1 MRRLIL
7 PILLILISITAPT
20 AAKAAPQVKN
30 DIGVC
35 TKSKIDE
42 IKIYKGQ
49 KYRCIL
55 ISNTPYKKYHYI
67 LQATQSENTIQSLNS
82 SFSSP
87 LIVAGYNSIINKI
100 NSSPVPLDDKLTYVI
115 DPNVSPHY
123 ITQLTREVNKIMKLY
138 QSDFPNMNF
147 PIRIYL
153 YESKNMQKLYDLLV
167 KDLTPQA
174 LEGGWLDPKLASTLS
189 SPYNSFGGGAAGY
202 GKDGSSVVF
211 YYVNENPATQINQ
224 QHAFIHEAIHI
235 YQRNILGNM
244 GTMPCWVREG
254 QATYMGFTLAAKNVS
269 ELPLTWKAM
278 YYQFPQNKSTKD
290 FTSKTIDEWIA
301 WLTEQETHSNQDCDA
316 FANYAYGAITY
327 SYLYG
332 TYGVDKVN
340 EFFKNINNFPKNDTT
355 PSVNGYVGDS
365 WLQAYNQTFGHSA
378 QSEYPQIAQY
388 LYNEAKWY
396 SKAPK
401 SNNN

>member
-20 AAKAAPQVKN
+20 PAHATPQVKN

-35 TKSKIDE
+35 TKNKIDE

-67 LQATQSENTIQSLNS
+67 LQATQSENTIQSSSS

-87 LIVAGYNSIINKI
+87 LIIAGYNSIINKI
-100 NSSPVPLDDKLTYVI
+100 NSSPAPIDDKLTYVI
-115 DPNVSPHY
+115 DPNVSPQY
-123 ITQLTREVNKIMKLY
+123 ITQLTREVNKVMKLY

-153 YESKNMQKLYDLLV
+153 YDSKNMQKLYELLV

-224 QHAFIHEAIHI
+224 QHALIHEAIHI

-269 ELPLTWKAM
+269 ELPSTWKAM
-278 YYQFPQNKSTKD
+278 YYQFPQNQSTKD
-290 FTSKTIDEWIA
+290 FTSKTIDDWIA

-316 FANYAYGAITY
+316 FTNYAYGAITY

-340 EFFKNINNFPKNDTT
+340 ELFRNINNYPKDNTT
-355 PSVNGYVGDS
+355 PAVNGYVGDS

-378 QSEYPQIAQY
+378 QSEYLQIALY

>member
-7 PILLILISITAPT
+7 PVLLTLLTFSQALPAHASPSTKT
-20 AAKAAPQVKN
+20 

-35 TKSKIDE
+35 TKSRLDE
-42 IKIYKGQ
+42 IKIYKGE
-49 KYRCIL
+49 KYKCIL
-55 ISNTPYKKYHYI
+55 ISSTPYKKYHYI
-67 LQATQSENTIQSLNS
+67 LESLEIANKLQITTNP
-82 SFSSP
+82 FSSKVIP
-87 LIVAGYNSIINKI
+87 AGYNSIIKKI
-100 NSSPVPLDDKLTYVI
+100 NSAPVPQDDKLTYII
-115 DPNVSPHY
+115 DPKVSPTY
-123 ITQLTREVNKIMKLY
+123 ITQLTREVNKVMKLY
-138 QSDFPNMNF
+138 QSNFPDMNF

-153 YESKNMQKLYDLLV
+153 YDSKDMQELYDLLV
-167 KDLTPQA
+167 EDLTPQA
-174 LEGGWLDPKLASTLS
+174 LEGGWLEAKLASTLS
-189 SPYNSFGGGAAGY
+189 RPNNSFGGGAAGY
-202 GKDGSSVVF
+202 GKDGTSVVF
-211 YYVNENPATQINQ
+211 YYVNENPETQINQ
-224 QHAFIHEAIHI
+224 HHALIHEAIHI

-254 QATYMGFTLAAKNVS
+254 QATYLGFTLASKNET

-290 FTSKTIDEWIA
+290 FTSKTIDDWIA

-340 EFFKNINNFPKNDTT
+340 ELFRNINNYPKDNTT
-355 PSVNGYVGDS
+355 PAVNGYVGDS

-388 LYNEAKWY
+388 LFTEAKWY
-396 SKAPK
+396 ARTPK
-401 SNNN
+401 SNKN

>member
-1 MRRLIL
+1 MRRFIL
-7 PILLILISITAPT
+7 PILLILASITQSQPAQASPSIKT
-20 AAKAAPQVKN
+20 
-30 DIGVC
+30 DLGVC
-35 TKSKIDE
+35 TKNKLNE
-42 IKIYKGQ
+42 FKIYKNE
-49 KYRCIL
+49 KYKCIL
-55 ISNTPYKKYHYI
+55 VSSTPYKKYRYI
-67 LQATQSENTIQSLNS
+67 LQPIVNANNMQTTTPP
-82 SFSSP
+82 FSSQ
-87 LIVAGYNSIINKI
+87 LIPAGFNSLTKKI
-100 NSSPVPLDDKLTYVI
+100 NSAPVPQDDKLTYII
-115 DPNVSPHY
+115 DPKVSPLY
-123 ITQLTREVNKIMKLY
+123 ITQLTREVNKVMKLY
-138 QSDFPNMNF
+138 QSNFPDMNF

-153 YESKNMQKLYDLLV
+153 YDSKNMQELYDLLV

-174 LEGGWLDPKLASTLS
+174 IEGGWLEAKLASTLS
-189 SPYNSFGGGAAGY
+189 RPNNSFGGGAAGY
-202 GKDGSSVVF
+202 GKDGTSVVF
-211 YYVNENPATQINQ
+211 YYVNENPETQINQ
-224 QHAFIHEAIHI
+224 HHALIHEAIHI

-254 QATYMGFTLAAKNVS
+254 QATYLGFALAAKSES
-269 ELPLTWKAM
+269 ELAVTWKAM
-278 YYQFPQNKSTKD
+278 YYQFPQNQSTKD
-290 FTSKTIDEWIA
+290 FTSKTIDDWIA

-340 EFFKNINNFPKNDTT
+340 ELFANINNYPKNHTT
-355 PSVNGYVGDS
+355 PATNGYVGDS

>member
-20 AAKAAPQVKN
+20 AAHATPQVKN

-35 TKSKIDE
+35 TKNKIDE

-67 LQATQSENTIQSLNS
+67 LQATQSENTIQSSSS

-100 NSSPVPLDDKLTYVI
+100 NSSPAPLDDVLTYVI
-115 DPNVSPHY
+115 DPNVSPQY
-123 ITQLTREVNKIMKLY
+123 ITQLTREVNKVMKLY

-153 YESKNMQKLYDLLV
+153 YDSKNMQKLYDLLV
-167 KDLTPQA
+167 EDLTPQA

-224 QHAFIHEAIHI
+224 QHALIHEAIHI

-278 YYQFPQNKSTKD
+278 YYQFPQNQSTRD

-340 EFFKNINNFPKNDTT
+340 EFFKNINNFPKNNTT

-378 QSEYPQIAQY
+378 QSEYPQIALY

-401 SNNN
+401 SKNN